1 MICPKGKSGVLLMKC
16 CYEKD
21 EKTQRRLCLL
31 PLWGDILTELKS
43 RWALKRYYVK

>member
-21 EKTQRRLCLL
+21 EKNAKKIVPFT
-31 PLWGDILTELKS
+31 
-43 RWALKRYYVK
+43 ALG